1 MHTYVK
7 GQFQPLLPPK
17 PKPKKLA
24 GALSLI
30 FLVAGFFLLF
40 SAVWPVVG
48 WYFLV
53 MPAVNIRIISPLAS
67 TFGPLVRATDGDSYE
82 PGTWFLGATTF
93 GTQTMSPLKIYTLS
107 IPKLKIDAAT
117 VEVGGNLKKTLVA
130 WPTSAL
136 PGAYG
141 NNIIFGHSELPQ
153 LASPKNYSGIFT
165 FLMDLTDGDDLYLN
179 YDGVNYHYQVTDKKV
194 VEANDVSV
202 LEQRF
207 DTAYVTLIT
216 CVPPG
221 TLWKR
226 GIIKARLVK
235 I

>member
-1 MHTYVK
+1 MHAYIK
-7 GQFQPLLPPK
+7 GPSRPVPQPK
-17 PKPKKLA
+17 KKPKKSVGLA
-24 GALSLI
+24 SML
-30 FLVAGFFLLF
+30 FLVAGLF
-40 SAVWPVVG
+40 ILFQAVWPVIG

-53 MPAVNIRIISPLAS
+53 MPKVNIQIISPLAS
-67 TFGPLVRATDGDSYE
+67 TFGPLVRASEGDSYS
-82 PGTWFLGATTF
+82 PSAWFSGSPILGS
-93 GTQTMSPLKIYTLS
+93 QTMSPLKTYTLS
-107 IPKLKIDAAT
+107 IPKLKIDSAM

-130 WPTSAL
+130 WPTSSL

-153 LASPKNYSGIFT
+153 FASSKGYSGMFT
-165 FLMDLTDGDDLYLN
+165 FIMDLKDGDDVFID
-179 YDGVNYHYQVTDKKV
+179 YDGIRYHYQVISKKV
-194 VEANDVSV
+194 VEADDISV

-226 GIIKARLVK
+226 GIIKAKLVK
-235 I
+235 T